1 MRILSPPL
9 SVIESNLFDPSF
21 GLIRRWI
28 DGDPSLAADD
38 LASLAADEEASAL
51 RRDLEDLQAEDVAD
65 LPMDLRMEP
74 VEMPAHLAAQVD
86 ERVRASALGLSVSQP
101 VPGLIVRV
109 DRAIGPD
116 GPLGWDMAHPFAV
129 LLSEPAEHPDIWY
142 GWLMASE
149 TDYATHWDLLLEE
162 SDQPVDPLAAMVQT
176 WNPVH
181 LYLPCA
187 SAPLGRLSPERL
199 AAVRDLVN
207 DMAVEDPDPAAADPG
222 ILVQRTTSS
231 DSLVLT
237 GSPLGDDADPRRRYQ
252 QLYFDAAG
260 FVGAIARHA
269 LDHRVKPNP
278 QPWWHGLL
286 DDLRR
291 AAGAAGLPL
300 VPVPVAALGEAD
312 DLVAVTTDA
321 GPPYRLGDLVELRLI
336 ASPAGD
342 AVQLHL
348 TLLRDEPLSVG
359 VMRGER
365 VRQQARLTA
374 QARDADL
381 FIGAD
386 QTLRLV
392 VRNDADV
399 ILFSMG
405 LGDVST

>member
-9 SVIESNLFDPSF
+9 SVIESTLFDPSF

-28 DGDPSLAADD
+28 DADPSLSADD

-51 RRDLEDLQAEDVAD
+51 RRDLDDLRAEDTDALTMTTVA
-65 LPMDLRMEP
+65 
-74 VEMPAHLAAQVD
+74 MPAHLAAQVN
-86 ERVRASALGLSVSQP
+86 ERVRASALGLSASQP
-101 VPGLIVRV
+101 IPGLIVRV
-109 DRAIGPD
+109 DQAIGPD
-116 GPLGWDMAHPFAV
+116 GPLGWDMAYPFAV
-129 LLSEPAEHPDIWY
+129 LLSEPTEQPNIWY

-149 TDYATHWDLLLEE
+149 TDYAGHWDLLLDEA
-162 SDQPVDPLAAMVQT
+162 DQPVDPLAAMVQT

-187 SAPLGRLSPERL
+187 SAALGRLSPERL

-207 DMAVEDPDPAAADPG
+207 DMAAEDPDPAAADPG
-222 ILVQRTTSS
+222 TLVQRTTSS
-231 DSLVLT
+231 GSLVLT
-237 GSPLGDDADPRRRYQ
+237 GSPLGNDADPRRRYQ
-252 QLYFDAAG
+252 QLYFEAAG
-260 FVGAIARHA
+260 FVRAIARHA
-269 LDHRVKPNP
+269 LDHLLEPDP

-286 DDLRR
+286 DDLRQ

-300 VPVPVAALGEAD
+300 VPVPVAALGED
-312 DLVAVTTDA
+312 DDAVAVMTDA

-348 TLLRDEPLSVG
+348 TLLRDEPLSVA

-374 QARDADL
+374 QASDADL

-386 QTLRLV
+386 QTLSLV
-392 VRNDADV
+392 VRDDADA

-405 LGDVST
+405 LGDVGN